1 MCLFLIVTCK
11 SNVSFVSGEP
21 KSSRHVNFALLI
33 VDIDIFSGGACCLSL
48 EKRRGDTQAKE
59 EEGKWPVRTTIVE
72 ISFRR

>member
-1 MCLFLIVTCK
+1 M
-11 SNVSFVSGEP
+11 SFVSGEP

-48 EKRRGDTQAKE
+48 EKRRRRARGDTQAKE